1 MIRKTSI
8 LLFVLLLLPAMDA
21 AAQNRPT
28 RKALLAE
35 NEVLRFSL
43 DSLQTLLDSLESRR
57 SHEDSL
63 LMSLYVGNEPEAEEP
78 EFDYTPEVADSLLQ
92 LWYRS
97 YAISDFDAVHEYDM
111 DSVRFTSDVS
121 DEEMVRRLAD
131 MNSFISL
138 PFNDNVKNYI
148 ILYSEKMKERMGRI
162 LGLSQ
167 YYFPVFEDILSKYS
181 LPLELKYMAIV
192 ESMLNPTATS
202 RAGAKGIW
210 QFMYATG
217 RSYGLEITS
226 YVDERMDVEKSMDAA
241 ARYLADAYRIFGD
254 WALAMSSYNCGA
266 GNVSKAIRRAG
277 GSMDYWDIYPYLPR
291 ETRGYVPAFVGVMY
305 AMTYHQ
311 EYGIEPQDVGMPAA
325 TDTFEIRKNLHFRQ
339 ISDVVGVPIEEI
351 ETLNP
356 QYFNNI
362 IPGDNHS
369 YILRLPSSWTGAFLA
384 AEPDSLYGYKRDS
397 LLSSRVIRDV
407 QNSGRKASQDRIA
420 YRVRSGDYLG
430 KIAGRYGVSVSQLK
444 RWNNLRSSNIRAG
457 QTLYIYGASPK
468 AAAAAAS
475 SQQSSSSGSG
485 RTYTIGSYYTVKSG
499 DSLYNI
505 AKLYPGV
512 SAENI
517 KEANGLKSDRIRPGQ
532 ELKIPLP

>member
-1 MIRKTSI
+1 M
-8 LLFVLLLLPAMDA
+8 LLLLPAMDA

-266 GNVSKAIRRAG
+266 GHRAAG
-277 GSMDYWDIYPYLPR
+277 CGHAGRNRHLRDK
-291 ETRGYVPAFVGVMY
+291 EEPAFQADKRCGW
-305 AMTYHQ
+305 
-311 EYGIEPQDVGMPAA
+311 
-325 TDTFEIRKNLHFRQ
+325 R
-339 ISDVVGVPIEEI
+339 
-351 ETLNP
+351 
-356 QYFNNI
+356 
-362 IPGDNHS
+362 
-369 YILRLPSSWTGAFLA
+369 
-384 AEPDSLYGYKRDS
+384 PDRRNRDS
-397 LLSSRVIRDV
+397 QPAVF
-407 QNSGRKASQDRIA
+407 QQYNTGRQPQLHTPSPFQLD
-420 YRVRSGDYLG
+420 G
-430 KIAGRYGVSVSQLK
+430 SVP
-444 RWNNLRSSNIRAG
+444 RG
-457 QTLYIYGASPK
+457 GA
-468 AAAAAAS
+468 
-475 SQQSSSSGSG
+475 
-485 RTYTIGSYYTVKSG
+485 
-499 DSLYNI
+499 
-505 AKLYPGV
+505 
-512 SAENI
+512 
-517 KEANGLKSDRIRPGQ
+517 
-532 ELKIPLP
+532 